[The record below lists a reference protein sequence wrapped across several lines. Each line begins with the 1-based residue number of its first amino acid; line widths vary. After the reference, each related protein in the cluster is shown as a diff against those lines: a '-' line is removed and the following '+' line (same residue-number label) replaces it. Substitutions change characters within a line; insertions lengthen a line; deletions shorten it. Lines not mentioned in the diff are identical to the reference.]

1 MQIQKY
7 RQLVANCLIM
17 EKTVQNLDVSL
28 EKLKETSKELI
39 HLSQEVREKASTTI
53 SWVLSNVY

>member
-53 SWVLSNVY
+53 S